1 MVLKEGEARHKIET
15 SVLKKRAGRR
25 LQHRVPDSK
34 AFIVPEDPEK
44 SEYVLQQP
52 RLFPRDHRIRHN
64 PEGEVFIVSYRGKAK
79 KKEEQQPGKVSLIR
93 WSRYSDIETAIR
105 GAEHVRKKY
114 DIPNNGEAIGNI
126 RNVIDLVKDLSLEL
140 QQRGV
145 TDIGMGLMSTKA
157 GEVLLQNGYDTAVK
171 PGKIK
176 IFEQIMSAT
185 NLDSLDRV
193 NPSRSRLILS
203 HVWIDLIQE
212 LLVGRRVE
220 EKYKTVREKLIRSR
234 EFQRFL
240 LSQAAAY
247 IDESVSQRTGHH
259 EEERTTG
266 ELKTFAREYL
276 SSHFINTMPYSQVAA
291 VSRFLIVHKG
301 TPEEVITLSK
311 YIGEDAQMFE
321 GTPRLSQ
328 LDGRERKRRLSQIS
342 ILIKRVLKEGEEALT
357 PKKEEVTQPV

>member
-1 MVLKEGEARHKIET
+1 MVLKEGEVHHNRIERH
-15 SVLKKRAGRR
+15 VLKARAGTAEER
-25 LQHRVPDSK
+25 LNKKK
-34 AFIVPEDPEK
+34 ADIEAKNRERDLEIG
-44 SEYVLQQP
+44 SHP
-52 RLFPRDHRIRHN
+52 RLFPGDYRIRHS
-64 PEGEVFIVSYRGKAK
+64 PTGEVYVRTYRT
-79 KKEEQQPGKVSLIR
+79 KEKIR
-93 WSRYSDIETAIR
+93 PIWLPYPDIETAIR
-105 GAEHVRKKY
+105 ASEHIMEKY
-114 DIPNNGEAIGNI
+114 EIPDGNEIGKV
-126 RNVIDLVKDLSLEL
+126 RNVIGLVKDLSSEL

-145 TDIGMGLMSTKA
+145 TEIGMGLMSTKA
-157 GEVLLQNGYDTAVK
+157 GEVLAENRYDTAVG
-171 PGKIK
+171 PGKKK
-176 IFEQIMSAT
+176 ILEQIMSAT

-220 EKYKTVREKLIRSR
+220 EKYRTVREKLIRSR

-247 IDESVSQRTGHH
+247 IDEAVSQRVGHH
-259 EEERTTG
+259 EEEMTTR

-276 SSHFINTMPYSQVAA
+276 SNHFINTMPYSRVAA
-291 VSRFLIVHKG
+291 ISRFLIMHTG
-301 TPEEVITLSK
+301 TSEEVMALSK

-342 ILIKRVLKEGEEALT
+342 VAIKRILEEGEDALP
-357 PKKEEVTQPV
+357 PKKETMPSST